1 MSRIIIYALGC
12 YCHSSAVFA
21 SDRRCLQD
29 CGIFM
34 ATLYY
39 SGTCEVCIPPI
50 LDTGCGFVSRLS
62 TKTFWGCCYT
72 RFGQHSALTHSQRRI
87 LHHLLDFYMVQLIM
101 GTTLSG
107 TLSYA
112 AIMLCLS
119 NVKIVV
125 QCSNVRAIKKNGKN
139 CWRKKKKF
147 LHFIFFSFAVTLRC
161 GVAVPHYQMF
171 ECSGSLPTRICCMQA
186 KSHWAFWPPKRHDLK
201 EVQASFWQGSGGK
214 RSQHKNRY

>member
-1 MSRIIIYALGC
+1 MLNVIPTSRTYPNSYNQFCFKLKGFWNSYSWRGISTVVFVITPR
-12 YCHSSAVFA
+12 YCNSHNVKNYHLCIGMLLPLLSCFA

-34 ATLYY
+34 ASLYH

-50 LDTGCGFVSRLS
+50 LDTGC
-62 TKTFWGCCYT
+62 
-72 RFGQHSALTHSQRRI
+72 RRI
-87 LHHLLDFYMVQLIM
+87 LHYLLDFYMVQLIM

-125 QCSNVRAIKKNGKN
+125 QRSNVRAIKKTKIKLL
-139 CWRKKKKF
+139 KKKEKKF
-147 LHFIFFSFAVTLRC
+147 YTSSSSASQWLCVMELLFPTIRCLNAVAASRQGFVACRPDHIGHFGRRKDTI
-161 GVAVPHYQMF
+161 
-171 ECSGSLPTRICCMQA
+171 
-186 KSHWAFWPPKRHDLK
+186 
-201 EVQASFWQGSGGK
+201 
-214 RSQHKNRY
+214 